1 MSAVPEGAACGVL
14 LPNFDP
20 TRTGSPVA
28 ITDAARVAQE
38 LGYDA
43 LWAGDHL
50 ACPAPGL
57 DAPACLAASAAVTDR
72 IALGF
77 SVMLLGLRAPAWS
90 AKQLT
95 TIDALAG
102 PGRLRLGV
110 GVGGE
115 FPEEFAAAGVPV
127 AQRGARLDDAL
138 AVLGDLLCGRP
149 VDYEGRAITVHSPA
163 LAPAMAAPPPV
174 YVGGRGE
181 PAMRRA
187 ARVGDAWLPMWLSPA
202 KVAERSAQIAEMA
215 LQHGRPV
222 PRTALLILV
231 RIDDD
236 RAAGRGR
243 AEAHVRGQYRI
254 ALDVIERWTL
264 LDSIDGAV
272 QRLSEYT
279 AVGVSEFL
287 LLTLGTD
294 TLTQYERL
302 AEVRSRLAAPT
313 PSGSAR

>member
-1 MSAVPEGAACGVL
+1 VNAGPEGAPCGVL

-20 TRTGSPVA
+20 TSTGERLPIVQ
-28 ITDAARVAQE
+28 AARLAEQ
-38 LGYDA
+38 LGFGA

-57 DAPACLAASAAVTDR
+57 DAPGCLSAAAAVTER

-90 AKQLT
+90 AKQLA

-115 FPEEFAAAGVPV
+115 FPEEFAAAGVNV
-127 AQRGARLDDAL
+127 KQRGARLDDAL
-138 AVLGDLLCGRP
+138 NVLPDLLGGRP
-149 VDYEGRAITVHSPA
+149 VDYEGRALSVHSPA
-163 LAPAMAAPPPV
+163 LLPAMASPPPI

-181 PAMRRA
+181 AAMRRA

-202 KVAERSAQIAEMA
+202 KVAERSAQLAEMA
-215 LQHGRPV
+215 FEHDRPA
-222 PRTALLILV
+222 PRTAMLILG

-236 RAAGRGR
+236 RDAGRT
-243 AEAHVRGQYRI
+243 EAQAHIRGQYRME
-254 ALDVIERWTL
+254 LNVVERWTL

-272 QRLSEYT
+272 ERLSEYR
-279 AVGVSEFL
+279 AAGVSEFL
-287 LLTLGTD
+287 LLPLGRD

-302 AEVRSRLAAPT
+302 AEVNVRLAA
-313 PSGSAR
+313 G